1 MPTKKPSARGATK
14 PVKTAPVARS
24 AQREAEAR
32 TRALIA
38 RFAPRDARGIAGL
51 RRALRA
57 RVPGAHELVYEYR
70 DAFVISYSHSGKG
83 HEGVLALRGDADGVR
98 LYFNRGAALADPDR
112 VLQGT
117 GRLVR
122 YVAITGGERA
132 AGDAARRGG
141 AAMLTQPAIAR
152 LIDAAIA
159 DHPTLRGGSRRAGAG
174 AAKRAATGSSGA
186 VVIRPTTASR
196 KARPA

>member
-1 MPTKKPSARGATK
+1 MPTKK
-14 PVKTAPVARS
+14 KTARAATRPAKS
-24 AQREAEAR
+24 APAGAPEGREAEAR

-38 RFAPRDARGIAGL
+38 RFAPREARRIAAL
-51 RRALRA
+51 RRALRV
-57 RVPGAHELVYEYR
+57 RVPGAHEIVYEYR
-70 DAFVISYSHSGKG
+70 DALVISYSASGKG

-112 VLQGT
+112 VLRGT

-132 AGDAARRGG
+132 TDDAAGRGG
-141 AAMLTQPAIAR
+141 AAMLTRPTIAR

-186 VVIRPTTASR
+186 VVIRPTTASGR
-196 KARPA
+196 RRPA

>member
-1 MPTKKPSARGATK
+1 MPTKKPSARGASK
-14 PVKTAPVARS
+14 PAKSAPVALS

-38 RFAPRDARGIAGL
+38 RFAPRDARRIAAL

-57 RVPGAHELVYEYR
+57 RVPEAHEIVYEYR
-70 DAFVISYSHSGKG
+70 DAFVISYSASGKG
-83 HEGVLALRGDADGVR
+83 QEGVLALRGDADGVR

-112 VLQGT
+112 VLRGT

-122 YVAITGGERA
+122 YVAIAGAERVA
-132 AGDAARRGG
+132 DDVAGRGG
-141 AAMLTQPAIAR
+141 AAMLARPAIAR

-159 DHPTLRGGSRRAGAG
+159 DHPTLRGGSRRAGPG
-174 AAKRAATGSSGA
+174 AAKGTAKGRAGA

-196 KARPA
+196 KAASK